1 MGVSLKA
8 TRWYAVV
15 DSGNQVYRFRL
26 QSFKQALQVAIGNLI
41 WRIILPDWVLGLY
54 KKGKETRDSFKEL
67 GVYMQ
72 EMVQSREVERGLEQ
86 ADLLSNLL
94 HASAT
99 EDEGSM
105 TDQDIMGELPTAL
118 SG

>member
-1 MGVSLKA
+1 M
-8 TRWYAVV
+8 
-15 DSGNQVYRFRL
+15 
-26 QSFKQALQVAIGNLI
+26 AIGNLI
-41 WRIILPDWVLGLY
+41 WRAILPDWVLGSY

-72 EMVQSREVERGLEQ
+72 EMIQNRKEAIFERGLEQ
-86 ADLLSNLL
+86 SDLLSNLL

-118 SG
+118 SGYH